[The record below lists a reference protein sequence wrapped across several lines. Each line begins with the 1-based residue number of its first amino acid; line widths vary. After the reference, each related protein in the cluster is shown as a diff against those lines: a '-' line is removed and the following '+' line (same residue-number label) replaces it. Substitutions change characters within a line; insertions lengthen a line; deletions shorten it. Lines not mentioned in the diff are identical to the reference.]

1 MRGDG
6 SAPVQ
11 GNDAH
16 VQGEVKSIIPWSVA
30 PASRT
35 IEWPCPERDRSIV
48 PEAERAR
55 PGGVKRRHGRR
66 RGEDRNSSLPDS
78 VAAVREEA
86 AARWPGVGGWAR
98 EIMIF
103 SSAEGTVMSIEFS
116 VDRRVNELLV
126 AKDRQGRDRV
136 RVQVGDRSRNES
148 RVESSRVESSR
159 VESGG
164 CTAIPSDKTRPTTAI
179 IPTRAGGGD
188 VESHTGGPC

>member
-136 RVQVGDRSRNES
+136 RVQS
-148 RVESSRVESSR
+148 RVEP
-159 VESGG
+159 GG